1 MHRFETTD
9 IKVVRRF
16 RNKQFKGESAT
27 FSLGGTIV
35 VGLVQSVAEHKASVP
50 ARWTITIV
58 LNTPAVRLPPLRTTL
73 RDFY

>member
-9 IKVVRRF
+9 IKVARRF
-16 RNKQFKGESAT
+16 RNRQLKGESVA
-27 FSLGGTIV
+27 FSLGGTII
-35 VGLVQSVAEHKASVP
+35 VGLVQSVSEHKASVP

-58 LNTPAVRLPPLRTTL
+58 PKTLAARLPAMRVTL